1 MIQQT
6 SQGLQSLHEYVE
18 TTNAHACWCE
28 LVPSL
33 FVNPLVCSFETY
45 RKRLALPAYFKLCAN
60 ILFYFEL

>member
-6 SQGLQSLHEYVE
+6 SQGLQTLHEYVE

-33 FVNPLVCSFETY
+33 FVNPLVCSLETF
-45 RKRLALPAYFKLCAN
+45 RMLRLYFN
-60 ILFYFEL
+60 